1 MQSHHISFEDETYK
15 TQRYQDRL
23 GPGHPDHWHVAVE
36 EWLDDDDL
44 QRGAGCRTILVF
56 RADVQEPGSDSA
68 AAATAARDPP
78 PPPSDLVAFVHQALY
93 GAEQGAV
100 ASHRHQDLLHG
111 VDVALAHLSID
122 LRESTDQGRVT
133 LHSPTGRR
141 QRAN

>member
-1 MQSHHISFEDETYK
+1 MMMTCREAQDAEKHLYLELMFRNREA
-15 TQRYQDRL
+15 TQQQQQQQQQ
-23 GPGHPDHWHVAVE
+23 HV
-36 EWLDDDDL
+36 
-44 QRGAGCRTILVF
+44 T
-56 RADVQEPGSDSA
+56 
-68 AAATAARDPP
+68 

-122 LRESTDQGRVT
+122 LRESIDQGRVT